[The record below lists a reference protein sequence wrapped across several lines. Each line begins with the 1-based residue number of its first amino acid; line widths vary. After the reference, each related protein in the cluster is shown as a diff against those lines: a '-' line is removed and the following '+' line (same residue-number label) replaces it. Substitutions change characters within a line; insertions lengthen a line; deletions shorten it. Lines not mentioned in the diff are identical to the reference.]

1 MNVYLWITIFILI
14 LVLIGLLFYNRS
26 VRLEQRLKK
35 YTVQS
40 LNNKGLSL
48 FDKIGNKYNL
58 FIKNLSK
65 ILSHSTLLTKY
76 STKYN
81 KYCHAF
87 NVDTEVN
94 FISNKIV
101 VGLIFIVFTI
111 FIKLIRF
118 DYINIYELLLSFIL
132 GYYVIDAIYLYKYKQ
147 YQKNLENDLLEAVI
161 IMNNSFKAGSSITQA
176 MQIVEKELS
185 GSIALEFKKM
195 NEELAFGLSIDVV
208 FERFSTRI
216 NIDEVNYIASS
227 ISIVNK
233 TGGNIIKIF
242 SSIEKTLMGKKK
254 LKAELKSLTSNSRM
268 MTYILIGLPVFF
280 VFIISLMD
288 MNYFKPLFTNVFGI
302 ALALLIIIL
311 YVMYIYI
318 VRKVMKLRMWFN
330 EIYSIVY

>member
-26 VRLEQRLKK
+26 IRLEQRLKK

-76 STKYN
+76 SKKYN

-318 VRKVMKLRMWFN
+318 VRKVMKLRM
-330 EIYSIVY
+330 

>member
-1 MNVYLWITIFILI
+1 MNIYLWITIFILI

-26 VRLEQRLKK
+26 IRLEQRLKK

-40 LNNKGLSL
+40 LNNKDLSL
-48 FDKIGNKYNL
+48 FDQISNKYNL
-58 FIKNLSK
+58 FIKHLSK
-65 ILSHSTLLTKY
+65 ILSHSRLLTKY
-76 STKYN
+76 SKKYN

-87 NVDTEVN
+87 NVNNEVT
-94 FISNKIV
+94 FISNKVI
-101 VGLIFIVFTI
+101 VGLMFIVFTI

-132 GYYVIDAIYLYKYKQ
+132 GYYVIDIIYLYKYKQ

-185 GSIALEFKKM
+185 GSIAFEFKKM

-208 FERFSTRI
+208 FERFSNRI

-242 SSIEKTLMGKKK
+242 SSIEKTLMSKKK

-302 ALALLIIIL
+302 ALVLLIIIL

-318 VRKVMKLRMWFN
+318 VRKVMKLRM
-330 EIYSIVY
+330 